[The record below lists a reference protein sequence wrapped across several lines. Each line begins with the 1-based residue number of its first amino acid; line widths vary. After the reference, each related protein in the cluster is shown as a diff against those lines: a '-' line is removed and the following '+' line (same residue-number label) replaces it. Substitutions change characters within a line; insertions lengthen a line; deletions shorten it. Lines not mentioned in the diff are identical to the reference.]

1 VCEVISKVLNILSKH
16 HIEMP
21 FYQGGKY
28 NGKDHFSQLQASIT
42 TAMTLW
48 QGLGM
53 SVAAKPHEM
62 EDHLL
67 EQIRKFKGIGDL
79 CVDFVEKSH
88 QDRIIDNA
96 RTKTH

>member
-1 VCEVISKVLNILSKH
+1 
-16 HIEMP
+16 
-21 FYQGGKY
+21 
-28 NGKDHFSQLQASIT
+28 
-42 TAMTLW
+42 
-48 QGLGM
+48 
-53 SVAAKPHEM
+53 M
-62 EDHLL
+62 EDRLL